1 MNNNQKDKEHW
12 IKKERKMREIIWV
25 FIISC
30 IVLIALLIFYPTKIW
45 AIITSVLANIS
56 LLVKLILDLIS
67 ISNIKKEK

>member
-12 IKKERKMREIIWV
+12 IKKERKMRVIIWV